1 MNVTIR
7 FDVDWIK
14 NQTDFNRAFNEVFFI
29 CEEGDYLHRAVW
41 TSEFIKTCID
51 NLGDKETFK
60 YLIDYTTSNLLNS
73 NHRSVYHHI
82 LTMIKIL
89 KWSKPIEYIDN
100 NNIGHSRKETIKLI
114 KLIMNNHYFYDEI
127 MIKDELLGFVEEV
140 YDDDCITDGEY
151 DFIIDDVES
160 TIDDKSW
167 FKDYINQIRKIK
179 AENKKNVNN

>member
-1 MNVTIR
+1 
-7 FDVDWIK
+7 
-14 NQTDFNRAFNEVFFI
+14 
-29 CEEGDYLHRAVW
+29 
-41 TSEFIKTCID
+41 
-51 NLGDKETFK
+51 
-60 YLIDYTTSNLLNS
+60 
-73 NHRSVYHHI
+73 
-82 LTMIKIL
+82 MIKIL

-140 YDDDCITDGEY
+140 YDDDCIIDDEY

-179 AENKKNVNN
+179 VENKKNVNN

>member
-1 MNVTIR
+1 MSITIR

-14 NQTDFNRAFNEVFFI
+14 DQTDFNHAFNEVFFI
-29 CEEGDYLHRAVW
+29 CEEEDYLHRAVW

-51 NLGDKETFK
+51 VIGGKQTFK
-60 YLIDYTTSNLLNS
+60 YLSEYTIDLLKS
-73 NHRSVYHHI
+73 EHRSVYHHI

-140 YDDDCITDGEY
+140 YDDDCIIDDEY

-179 AENKKNVNN
+179 VENKKNVNN